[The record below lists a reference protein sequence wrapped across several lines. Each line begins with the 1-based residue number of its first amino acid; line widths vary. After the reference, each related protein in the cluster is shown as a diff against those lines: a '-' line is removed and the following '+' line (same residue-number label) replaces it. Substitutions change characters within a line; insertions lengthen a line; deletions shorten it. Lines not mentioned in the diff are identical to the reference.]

1 MSEFTS
7 PITTGEL
14 EKINALEQDDVYKE
28 FLAGIVELEKLQQKT
43 GEKEYTREY
52 DKRFLKLLERM
63 NILQEE
69 DEK

>member
-1 MSEFTS
+1 MDDFTFN
-7 PITTGEL
+7 PKIL

-28 FLAGIVELEKLQQKT
+28 FLAGVVELEKLQQKT

-52 DKRFLKLLERM
+52 DRRFLKLLERM

>member
-1 MSEFTS
+1 MDDFTFN
-7 PITTGEL
+7 PKIL

-52 DKRFLKLLERM
+52 DKRFLKLLEKT
-63 NILQEE
+63 NLLQEE
-69 DEK
+69 VEK

>member
-1 MSEFTS
+1 MDDFTFN
-7 PITTGEL
+7 PKIL

-28 FLAGIVELEKLQQKT
+28 FLAGVVELEKLQQKT

>member
-1 MSEFTS
+1 MDDFTFN
-7 PITTGEL
+7 PKIL
-14 EKINALEQDDVYKE
+14 EKINALDQDDVYKE
-28 FLAGIVELEKLQQKT
+28 FLAGVVELEKLQQKT

>member
-1 MSEFTS
+1 MDDFTFN
-7 PITTGEL
+7 PKIL
-14 EKINALEQDDVYKE
+14 EKISALEQDDEYKE
-28 FLAGIVELEKLQQKT
+28 FLAGIVELEKLQLKT
-43 GEKEYTREY
+43 GDKEYTREY

>member
-1 MSEFTS
+1 MTNFTFN
-7 PITTGEL
+7 PKIL
-14 EKINALEQDDVYKE
+14 EKIDALDADDEYKE
-28 FLAGIVELEKLQQKT
+28 FLAGVVELEKLQQKT

>member
-1 MSEFTS
+1 MDDFTFN
-7 PITTGEL
+7 PKIL
-14 EKINALEQDDVYKE
+14 DKINALEQDDEYNE
-28 FLAGIVELEKLQQKT
+28 FLKGIVELEKLQLKT

-69 DEK
+69 D

>member
-1 MSEFTS
+1 MDDFTFN
-7 PITTGEL
+7 PKIL

-28 FLAGIVELEKLQQKT
+28 FLAGVVELEKLQQKT

-52 DKRFLKLLERM
+52 DKRFLKLLEKM
-63 NILQEE
+63 NLLQEE

>member
-1 MSEFTS
+1 MDDFTFN
-7 PITTGEL
+7 PKIL
-14 EKINALEQDDVYKE
+14 EKINALENDDVYKE
-28 FLAGIVELEKLQQKT
+28 FLAGVVELEKLQQKT

>member
-1 MSEFTS
+1 MDDFTFN
-7 PITTGEL
+7 PKIL
-14 EKINALEQDDVYKE
+14 EKINALENDDVYKE
-28 FLAGIVELEKLQQKT
+28 FLAGLVELEKLQQKT

-52 DKRFLKLLERM
+52 DRRFLKLLERM

>member
-1 MSEFTS
+1 MDGFTFN
-7 PITTGEL
+7 PKIL

-28 FLAGIVELEKLQQKT
+28 FLAGVVELEKLQQKT